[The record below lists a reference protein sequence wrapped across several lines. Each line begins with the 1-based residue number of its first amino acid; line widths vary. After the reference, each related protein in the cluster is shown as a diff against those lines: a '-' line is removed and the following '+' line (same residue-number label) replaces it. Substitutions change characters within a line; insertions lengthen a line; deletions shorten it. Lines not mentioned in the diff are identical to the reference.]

1 MKIMNAYFV
10 FSHIKER
17 KPTTPPYLP
26 STCLGAT
33 PETNTVIMSSHLFLR
48 KRDCMCPVTENISVF
63 RKP

>member
-1 MKIMNAYFV
+1 MNAYFV
-10 FSHIKER
+10 FSHIKKI
-17 KPTTPPYLP
+17 KPTTSPTTPA

-48 KRDCMCPVTENISVF
+48 KMDCMCPVTKNISVF